1 MKRNNS
7 LKRFAAA
14 VCAVLLCTSSAL
26 SVLAEEVAVETAETP
41 AVAANETISKKTA
54 KKSYEPT
61 AEDMEAIIKRVRPLL
76 TIPQEYTDFDWN
88 YNAPSYYRTASW
100 RFTWTDKDGNGR
112 VRVTTDEKGNIVS
125 FSNDRFDRNRSIA
138 LPRYTREALAKTAEA
153 ALAKLCPHTEGSMRL
168 TASSASSLYSQS
180 YYYTFTR
187 YENDILVPDDTASVM
202 VNYVSGEVT
211 SLSASFHDALDFSA
225 AQTVNADAAKKALT
239 EAQTMKL
246 SYRLKNVYDDEGKLS
261 ERKAYL
267 VYSPER
273 SYLSVDAQT
282 GKVYT
287 ERNTWSID
295 TTGGAGGSNSSSK
308 FEAMAD
314 DAAPEEGEYELT
326 EEELA
331 GLETLKSL
339 ISRDAAI
346 QAVLQNKALYIE
358 PEATAVEARLVQNR
372 NKYAV
377 TKDENAK
384 ETSYIWSLSF
394 RAPYRETKE
403 DNGYYY
409 AYMTASV
416 DASTG
421 KLISFHTSVPDYR
434 YYVNDK
440 KKETP
445 PELVYS
451 SDQADELFRAFAQ
464 KEIPSYMENVRLSE
478 SIQATPIKYEESDT
492 EGVEPRPI
500 YRVESLNY
508 TRVNEG
514 VDFSYNGVYGAVDR
528 VTGKV
533 TSFSYSWYDD
543 VTFESPTL
551 AVAPEK
557 AYEALLSSD
566 GFGLNYEINSDYTY
580 NQYLVDGEDGYV
592 DLDALYDT
600 KTYTR
605 LVWSGYAYDTQLVS
619 ALTGKLINYAGE
631 EYKPRNTGEYTDIAG
646 HWAEKEIQML
656 CDLDFRFPGDTFA
669 PDRHVTEKE
678 FIELL
683 EFFGKSPEQTRP
695 EKGGTEAEMTR
706 TQAVRYVMDAAG
718 YYKIAAM
725 PDIFITDFADNSEL
739 KREDVGFI
747 AIARG
752 MGLVQGDASLF
763 RPYDEMTRAEAVTLI
778 LNFLKA
784 SE

>member
-1 MKRNNS
+1 MKRNNN
-7 LKRFAAA
+7 LKRFSAA
-14 VCAVLLCTSSAL
+14 VCAVLLCSSGAL
-26 SVLAEEVAVETAETP
+26 SVLAEEVETTVERP
-41 AVAANETISKKTA
+41 SVVAANETTSEKTA

-61 AEDMEAIIKRVRPLL
+61 AEDMEVIIKRVRPLL
-76 TIPQEYTDFDWN
+76 TVPQEYTAFDWN
-88 YNAPSYYRTASW
+88 YNAPSYYRAASW
-100 RFTWTDKDGNGR
+100 RFTWTDPNGNGR
-112 VRVTTDEKGNIVS
+112 VRVTTDEEGNIVS
-125 FSNDRFDRNRSIA
+125 FSNDRFDRDRSIA
-138 LPRYTREALAKTAEA
+138 LPRYTREELAKAAEE
-153 ALAKLCPHTEGSMRL
+153 ALSALCPRTKGSMRL
-168 TASSASSLYSQS
+168 TASSASSLYSKS
-180 YYYTFTR
+180 FNYTFTR
-187 YENDILVPDDTASVM
+187 YENDIIVPDDTASVM

-211 SLSASFHDALDFSA
+211 SLSVNFHDALDFTAS
-225 AQTVNADAAKKALT
+225 QTVNTEAAKKALI

-246 SYRLKNVYDDEGKLS
+246 SYRLKTVYDDDGKPT

-267 VYSPER
+267 VYTPEH

-295 TTGGAGGSNSSSK
+295 TTGAAGGSNSSAK
-308 FEAMAD
+308 FETME
-314 DAAPEEGEYELT
+314 DAADLEKGEYELT

-358 PEATAVEARLVQNR
+358 QDATAVEARLVQNR
-372 NKYAV
+372 KEYV
-377 TKDENAK
+377 TAKGENAK
-384 ETSYIWSLSF
+384 DTTYIWSLSF
-394 RAPYRETKE
+394 CAPYRETKE
-403 DNGYYY
+403 ENGYYY

-421 KLISFHTSVPDYR
+421 KLISFHTSVPGYK

-464 KEIPSYMENVRLSE
+464 KEIPSYMESVRLSH
-478 SIQATPIKYEESDT
+478 STQATPINYVESDT
-492 EGVEPRPI
+492 EGVEPRTV
-500 YRVESLNY
+500 YLVESLNY

-528 VTGKV
+528 ATGKV

-551 AVAPEK
+551 AVSPEK

-566 GFGLNYEINSDYTY
+566 GFGLSYEINSDYTY
-580 NQYLVDGEDGYV
+580 NQYRIDGENDYV

-619 ALTGKLINYAGE
+619 ARTGQLINYAGE
-631 EYKPRNTGEYTDIAG
+631 EYKSRNTSEYTDIAG
-646 HWAEKEIQML
+646 HWAEKEIRML
-656 CDLDFRFPGDTFA
+656 CDLDFRFEGDTFA
-669 PDRHVTEKE
+669 PDSHVTEKE
-678 FIELL
+678 FISLL
-683 EFFGKSPEQTRP
+683 EFFGESPEQTRP
-695 EKGGTEAEMTR
+695 EKGGDEAEMTR
-706 TQAVRYVMDAAG
+706 TQAVKYVMDAAG
-718 YYKIAAM
+718 YYKIASM
-725 PDIFITDFADNSEL
+725 PDIFITNFADNSDL